1 MYLFLWCHYAVP
13 LAKST
18 RKIDDGMASSGM
30 CAIDYTTITTFL
42 DYTPS
47 YVKLMDHWQLY

>member
-47 YVKLMDHWQLY
+47 YVKLMVHWQ